1 MNVLIVAAEIAIEKT
16 EKFLA
21 EGDSEAPTPLAEA
34 KVSTGCGTQ
43 KEDLGG
49 PQLEGRQGDVGRQV
63 ARDVM
68 DSEEAQPPV
77 LDIRRDRWRNHIAD
91 LEEKRTKLQTDLLKT
106 AHNVKIFSDQARQQE
121 KKLKDE
127 MQRLAQAN
135 KEFEDQRSQ
144 IRDLD
149 QELTSLKKQLEPMS
163 EATAA
168 EVAQTG
174 AKENLAAAKAASKK
188 KRAKKKRL

>member
-1 MNVLIVAAEIAIEKT
+1 MNVLIAAAEIRIEET

-21 EGDSEAPTPLAEA
+21 DGDIQAPTPLAEA

-63 ARDVM
+63 ALDVM

-91 LEEKRTKLQTDLLKT
+91 LEVKRTKLQTDLLKT
-106 AHNVKIFSDQARQQE
+106 AHNVKRFTEQIIEQQKQMIE
-121 KKLKDE
+121 QQK
-127 MQRLAQAN
+127 RLA
-135 KEFEDQRSQ
+135 R
-144 IRDLD
+144 
-149 QELTSLKKQLEPMS
+149 T
-163 EATAA
+163 
-168 EVAQTG
+168 
-174 AKENLAAAKAASKK
+174 
-188 KRAKKKRL
+188 KR

>member
-1 MNVLIVAAEIAIEKT
+1 MACQKDRMNVLIAAAEIAIEET
-16 EKFLA
+16 ETFLA
-21 EGDSEAPTPLAEA
+21 DGDIQAPTPLAEA

-63 ARDVM
+63 VLDVM
-68 DSEEAQPPV
+68 GSEEAQPPV
-77 LDIRRDRWRNHIAD
+77 LDIRRDRWRNQIAD
-91 LEEKRTKLQTDLLKT
+91 LEEKRAKLQTDLLKT
-106 AHNVKIFSDQARQQE
+106 VCNVKIHSDQARQQE
-121 KKLKDE
+121 KKLS
-127 MQRLAQAN
+127 
-135 KEFEDQRSQ
+135 SQ
-144 IRDLD
+144 IHNLD